1 MYNIFLKLI
10 FQQIGVNDS
19 NICNTN
25 YVHINCDN
33 FNELY
38 VPKRYIKINLNYTTM
53 YFKKLWL
60 SGEP

>member
-38 VPKRYIKINLNYTTM
+38 VPKRYIKRNLNYTTIC
-53 YFKKLWL
+53 FKKL
-60 SGEP
+60 